1 LNKIDFRG
9 WDKDILVLDKF
20 CYAGK
25 EDSIFPGNL
34 KIRINKFMDLA
45 LLTNIPDNFFPEVG
59 WSLYLNNLH
68 FPKLKRLPE
77 SGIISVSGDL
87 SLDSVNNL
95 NSSIKL
101 DVGRDLLLRRIKDIH
116 DNRNINIKGK
126 ILLKDYFIKE

>member
-1 LNKIDFRG
+1 MLSQQEKDKILYWFLDNGLNKIDFRG

-77 SGIISVSGDL
+77 SGIISVSGG
-87 SLDSVNNL
+87 SVF
-95 NSSIKL
+95 
-101 DVGRDLLLRRIKDIH
+101 R
-116 DNRNINIKGK
+116 
-126 ILLKDYFIKE
+126 FC